1 MLKDPEMRHPD
12 FSAEKK
18 KAGNASNA
26 PPVPKG

>member
-1 MLKDPEMRHPD
+1 MRHPD